1 MIGYAG
7 FTFASEFSKHRAV
20 GGLKNRYFPNHDLA
34 ISRIVSKSVE
44 SIRVKI
50 QFDLDDNL

>member
-7 FTFASEFSKHRAV
+7 FIFASEFSKHRAV
-20 GGLKNRYFPNHDLA
+20 GGMKNRYFPNHDLA